1 MKIVAVIPTKDEEEG
16 IRHVLG
22 ELKRYV
28 KDIIVVDSSSDK
40 TPEIAKKM
48 GATVIAEER
57 KGYGRAYKTGFSNIP
72 KDADVIV
79 TLDADGTYPVDVI
92 PKLVKMLEDENLD
105 FISCAR
111 EYDSVMSFKHK
122 LGNFILT
129 LSSNILFFA
138 HISDSQTGMWIFR
151 PSVLDKIDVRSDG
164 MPFSEE
170 IKIRVIG
177 AGLKF
182 REVPVS
188 YGERIGEV
196 KLDSFR
202 DGFKNLFYLFR
213 LRFGL

>member
-1 MKIVAVIPTKDEEEG
+1 MKVIAVIPTKNEEEG

-22 ELKRYV
+22 ELKRHV
-28 KDIIVVDSSSDK
+28 KDIIVVDHSTDN
-40 TPEIAKKM
+40 TPAIAKKM

-111 EYDSVMSFKHK
+111 QYSGVMSAKHK

-129 LSSNILFFA
+129 ITSNILFFA

-151 PSVLDKIDVRSDG
+151 PSVLDRIDVKSDG

-170 IKIRVIG
+170 IKLRVIK

-188 YGERIGEV
+188 YGERIGEE
-196 KLDSFR
+196 KLESFR

-213 LRFGL
+213 LRLNL

>member
-16 IRHVLG
+16 IRHVLR
-22 ELKRYV
+22 ELKPIV
-28 KDIIVVDSSSDK
+28 KEIIVVDSSSDK

-111 EYDSVMSFKHK
+111 QYSGVMSAKHK

-129 LSSNILFFA
+129 ITSNILFFNRIA
-138 HISDSQTGMWIFR
+138 DSQTGMWVFR
-151 PSVLDKIDVRSDG
+151 PSVLDKIDVKSDG

-170 IKIRVIG
+170 IKIRVIR

-182 REVPVS
+182 REIPVS

>member
-16 IRHVLG
+16 LKHVLN
-22 ELKRYV
+22 ELKPYV
-28 KDIIVVDSSSDK
+28 KNIIVVDHSTDN

-57 KGYGRAYKTGFSNIP
+57 KGYGRAYKTGFSNVP

-79 TLDADGTYPVDVI
+79 TLDADGTYPVDAI
-92 PKLVKMLEDENLD
+92 PKLVKMLENENLD

-151 PSVLDKIDVRSDG
+151 PSVLDKIDVKADG

-170 IKIRVIG
+170 IKIRVIR

-182 REVPVS
+182 REISVS
-188 YGERIGEV
+188 YGERIGEE
-196 KLDSFR
+196 KLESFR

>member
-16 IRHVLG
+16 VKHVLG
-22 ELKRYV
+22 ELKPYI
-28 KDIIVVDSSSDK
+28 KDIIVVDSSFDK

-111 EYDSVMSFKHK
+111 QYSGVMSAKHK

-129 LSSNILFFA
+129 ITSNILFFA

-151 PSVLDKIDVRSDG
+151 PSVLDRIDVKSDG

-170 IKIRVIG
+170 IKLRVIK